1 MSTQSRINQQI
12 RAAQNAGHKAPRA
25 WYRYAAEGFTGGFEL
40 MEARALE
47 MWPGGVEW
55 CPNTTGYDRPTDMW
69 VGRARPLPFHD
80 GTRWTPDDLALEMD
94 A

>member
-1 MSTQSRINQQI
+1 MSTQARINQQI
-12 RAAQNAGHKAPRA
+12 RAAQNTGRKAPRA
-25 WYRYAAEGFTGGFEL
+25 WYSFAAEGREGGFEL
-40 MEARALE
+40 MEARAME

-55 CPNTTGYDRPTDMW
+55 QYPHTGYDCVTDMW

-80 GTRWTPDDLALEMD
+80 GTRWTTDDLALEMD